1 VFKVHDS
8 YSGNGAGVQ
17 ILKVSGS
24 KVTDTSVTY
33 YAGGTARSAGTVKV
47 GTANAKDIS
56 TLTGS
61 GKDTG
66 GTGTL
71 KGLKG
76 SYTLSGTVNTKTLV
90 YHVTVKGT
98 VTVG

>member
-1 VFKVHDS
+1 MIEKAVV
-8 YSGNGAGVQ
+8 
-17 ILKVSGS
+17 
-24 KVTDTSVTY
+24 Y
-33 YAGGTARSAGTVKV
+33 YQGGTADATGTIKL